1 MNLSSIREN
10 STLAMETLAAH
21 KFRAG
26 LTILGVFIGVVVI
39 VAVAAVLNGF
49 RQTVVDNTEGF
60 GTRNVYLWRYPFIQ
74 TGRLSTEIISRK
86 PLTLEDARTLES
98 DVPAAEYVSPAM
110 LYGLPRPGELPPPPP
125 EARYRDKVMSRPRL
139 IGGFPVGEIVVNV
152 PVDNGRY
159 FTDSEN
165 QHRAFVCVLAFNV
178 VEALFPT
185 EDPIGKTINVFGHNF
200 IVVGTVAKQ
209 RAGPFGSENQED
221 NNVVIPYFTFR
232 KILPTLDDH
241 FIVVRVREGRMK
253 EGIEQIEQVLRRR
266 RNVPLRAENNFE
278 IGTADSFISTFDDI
292 TSAVFFVM
300 LLLSSIA
307 FMVGGVGVM
316 NIMLVA
322 VTERTR
328 EIGIRKAVGA
338 RRADI
343 TWQFLTEAVA
353 LTGAGGLAG
362 LLFGWLFSLAVSA
375 LIPDLA
381 MTIPIWAAVL
391 GFVGSVAVGLVFG
404 IWPAVKAARLDPIA
418 ALRYE

>member
-1 MNLSSIREN
+1 MNFSSIKEN

-21 KFRAG
+21 KFRAA
-26 LTILGVFIGVVVI
+26 LTILGVFIGVLVI
-39 VAVAAVLNGF
+39 VAVAGVLNGF

-74 TGRLSTEIISRK
+74 TGRLPTEIVSRK
-86 PLTLEDARTLES
+86 PLTLEDAKALEREAS
-98 DVPAAEYVSPAM
+98 AAEHVSPAI
-110 LYGLPRPGELPPPPP
+110 LYGLPRPGELPPVPP
-125 EARYRDKVMSRPRL
+125 EARYRDKVMSRPRV
-139 IGGFPVGEIVVNV
+139 IGGFPIGEVVINV

-165 QHRAFVCVLAFNV
+165 EHRAFVCVLAFNV
-178 VEALFPT
+178 VETLFPA
-185 EDPIGKTINVFGHNF
+185 EDPIGKTVNVFGHDF
-200 IVVGTVAKQ
+200 TVVGTVAKQ

-221 NNVVIPYFTFR
+221 NNIIVPYYTFR
-232 KILPTLDDH
+232 KILPTIDDH

-253 EGIEQIEQVLRRR
+253 EGIEQIEQILRRQ
-266 RNVPLRAENNFE
+266 RNVPLRADNNFE
-278 IGTADSFISTFDDI
+278 MGTADSFISTFDDI
-292 TSAVFFVM
+292 TRAVFFVM

-307 FMVGGVGVM
+307 FFVGGVGVM

-343 TWQFLTEAVA
+343 TWQFLTEAVT

-362 LLFGWLFSLAVSA
+362 LVFGWLFSLGVTAV
-375 LIPDLA
+375 LPDLA
-381 MTIPIWAAVL
+381 MTIPIWAAAL

-418 ALRYE
+418 ALRHE